1 MAVDVIRSGV
11 RRSQLESPGAG
22 SPCLQVGPAQG
33 GFEDAPPAAPS
44 SRCGLRS
51 AGARI
56 GFTHIVQV
64 VPYSCSLARRG
75 GVDGAGG
82 YGPVCPRGGSRR
94 LGASPRPTQDRRRQ
108 SPDRSG
114 SRATVDSPGR
124 VFGSEDALG
133 FPPFPRSARRAG
145 RAARARARRRSTTD
159 TRNATLVAFRHSLRL
174 RVDDLPV
181 RLPAASDVKPP
192 AGAAHFGEPPSRFIC
207 SRSRA
212 CPNDVPTT
220 QSGPEDPG
228 DVARPS
234 AAVRRSRGQ
243 P

>member
-11 RRSQLESPGAG
+11 RWSQLESPDAGA
-22 SPCLQVGPAQG
+22 SCLQVGPAQG
-33 GFEDAPPAAPS
+33 GFGDARPAAPS
-44 SRCGLRS
+44 SRCGLRVPES
-51 AGARI
+51 ASPTSSRSCRIVARSHAVAASMALAAAGRSVREVDRAGSWRAPGRRKTGAGSPRT
-56 GFTHIVQV
+56 GPVR
-64 VPYSCSLARRG
+64 VPTVDRRDECLARR
-75 GVDGAGG
+75 
-82 YGPVCPRGGSRR
+82 
-94 LGASPRPTQDRRRQ
+94 T
-108 SPDRSG
+108 RSG
-114 SRATVDSPGR
+114 FR
-124 VFGSEDALG
+124 
-133 FPPFPRSARRAG
+133 PFPRSARRAG

-192 AGAAHFGEPPSRFIC
+192 AGAAHFGEPPSRFVC